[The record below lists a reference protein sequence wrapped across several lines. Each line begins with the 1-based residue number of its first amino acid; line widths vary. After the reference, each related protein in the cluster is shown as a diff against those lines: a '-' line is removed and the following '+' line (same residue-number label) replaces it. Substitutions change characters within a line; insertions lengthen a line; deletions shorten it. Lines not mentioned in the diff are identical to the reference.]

1 MTNKNKK
8 INKSLSNHK
17 KNNGFSMPHF
27 SLSAKTIAATVD
39 FLLLLIIP
47 ILNFYTMEWF
57 LRNPFEKM
65 RFPLQL
71 LNIAF
76 FELFAFF
83 LFFATK
89 RLRLALRIETFIAL
103 LIGLINYF
111 VVQFRSNPVMPWDIF
126 SIRTAASV
134 ADNYQYKLETHAI
147 VCVLIFLLIF
157 LSCQFASKKA
167 DAPGTGLFF
176 KIRKNHLTDESLTQK
191 TSFIANPKT
200 RIIGSLLCA
209 LCLVLLGN
217 YVQTPDCVKRF
228 RIYDKLFTPNTMT
241 YKDGT
246 VVAFLLECQY
256 LSVDTPDSYSKQKA
270 EELLAEFSDDKSSVL
285 GENTEKTPSPEELP
299 NIIVIM
305 NEAFSDLSI
314 LDEYV
319 TNEEEIPYM
328 RSLMNG
334 AENTISGYLDVSVL
348 GGNTANTEFEF
359 LTGDT
364 MAFLPQG
371 CIPYQQFVHN
381 PIPTMASSLKELG
394 YRTLA
399 LHPYGAKGWERDQV
413 YQYFGFDQF
422 YSQSDFSDPHLLR
435 KYISDKADIDKVIEL
450 YEQDPDTP
458 LFLFNVTMQNHSS
471 YTDAFDNFT
480 PFIEV
485 EGSDSFALN
494 QYLSLLKESDR
505 SLEQLITYFE
515 QKDDPTII
523 VFFGDHQP
531 TDSVVAPIYKLNG
544 RSVYSLTEEE
554 LRLRYQVPYIIHAN
568 FDIEEARNVPMSSNY
583 LGVKTLETAGLPL
596 NDYQLFLTEQYK
608 TYPSVSILQMQDHT
622 GTITSISDKGT
633 KLESYEILQYYH
645 LFEK

>member
-1 MTNKNKK
+1 MSNKNNKNNKNKK
-8 INKSLSNHK
+8 IID
-17 KNNGFSMPHF
+17 
-27 SLSAKTIAATVD
+27 T
-39 FLLLLIIP
+39 LLLIIIP
-47 ILNFYTMEWF
+47 VVIFYAMEWF

-65 RFPLQL
+65 RFPIQL

-89 RLRLALRIETFIAL
+89 RLRLSLRIEALIAL

-111 VVQFRSNPVMPWDIF
+111 VIQFRSNPVMPWDIF
-126 SIRTAASV
+126 SIKTAASV
-134 ADNYQYKLETHAI
+134 ANNYQYRLEPRAI
-147 VCVLIFLLIF
+147 ICVVVFLVILAV
-157 LSCQFASKKA
+157 CQFASKKA
-167 DAPGTGLFF
+167 DADNKLHPGL
-176 KIRKNHLTDESLTQK
+176 ILTK
-191 TSFIANPKT
+191 KT
-200 RIIGSLLCA
+200 RIAGTLICT
-209 LCLVLLGN
+209 LCLILLGN

-228 RIYDKLFTPNTMT
+228 RIYDKLFTPNTMA

-246 VVAFLLECQY
+246 VVAFILECQY
-256 LSVDTPDSYSKQKA
+256 LSVNTPDSYSKEKA
-270 EELLAEFSDDKSSVL
+270 EELLTQAASQGQV
-285 GENTEKTPSPEELP
+285 ENPAQNADTTEAATQALEELP

-314 LDEYV
+314 LDEYT
-319 TNEEEIPYM
+319 TNEDEIPYM

-334 AENTISGYLDVSVL
+334 AEDTISGYMDVSVL

-359 LTGDT
+359 LTGNT

-371 CIPYQQFVHN
+371 CIPYQQYIHDTM
-381 PIPTMASSLKELG
+381 PSMASSLKEMG

-399 LHPYGAKGWERDQV
+399 LHPYGANGWDRNEV
-413 YQYFGFDQF
+413 YEFFGFDQF
-422 YSQSDFSDPHLLR
+422 YSKNDFTDPHLLR
-435 KYISDKADIDKVIEL
+435 KYISDQADIDKVIEL

-471 YTDAFDNFT
+471 YSDAFDNFT
-480 PFIEV
+480 PSIAV

-515 QKDDPTII
+515 QVDDPTII

-554 LRLRYQVPYIIHAN
+554 LRLRYQVPFIIHAN
-568 FDIEEARNVPMSSNY
+568 FNIEEAQNVPMSTNY
-583 LGVKTLETAGLPL
+583 LGIKTLEAAGLPL
-596 NDYQLFLTEQYK
+596 NDYQQFLSAHYK
-608 TYPSVSILQMQDHT
+608 AYPSISVLQMTDAE
-622 GTITSISDKGT
+622 GNITSISDKEN
-633 KLESYEILQYYH
+633 LLNAYEILQYYH
-645 LFEK
+645 LFKK

>member
-1 MTNKNKK
+1 MTSKNKK
-8 INKSLSNHK
+8 IID
-17 KNNGFSMPHF
+17 
-27 SLSAKTIAATVD
+27 T
-39 FLLLLIIP
+39 LLLIIIP
-47 ILNFYTMEWF
+47 ILNFYAMEWF

-65 RFPLQL
+65 RFPIQL

-83 LFFATK
+83 LFFVTK
-89 RLRLALRIETFIAL
+89 RLRLSLRIEAVISL

-111 VVQFRSNPVMPWDIF
+111 VIQFRSNPVMPWDIF
-126 SIRTAASV
+126 SIKTAASV
-134 ADNYQYKLETHAI
+134 ANNYQYKLEPRAI
-147 VCVLIFLLIF
+147 ICVVAFLVILA
-157 LSCQFASKKA
+157 LCQLASKRA
-167 DAPGTGLFF
+167 DADTKPHPSFILTK
-176 KIRKNHLTDESLTQK
+176 KIRFAGAL
-191 TSFIANPKT
+191 I
-200 RIIGSLLCA
+200 CA
-209 LCLVLLGN
+209 LCLILLGN

-256 LSVDTPDSYSKQKA
+256 LSVNTPDSYSEKKV
-270 EELLAEFSDDKSSVL
+270 EELLAQAAAQGQAETSSQSTDI
-285 GENTEKTPSPEELP
+285 TEAGTQTQTSEELP

-314 LDEYV
+314 LDEYT
-319 TNEEEIPYM
+319 TNEDEIPYI

-334 AENTISGYLDVSVL
+334 AEDTISGYMDVSVL

-359 LTGDT
+359 LTGNT

-371 CIPYQQFVHN
+371 CIPYQQYIHDTM
-381 PIPTMASSLKELG
+381 PSMASSLKEMG

-399 LHPYGAKGWERDQV
+399 LHPYGANGWDRNEV
-413 YQYFGFDQF
+413 YEFFGFDQF
-422 YSQSDFSDPHLLR
+422 YSKNDFTDPHLLR
-435 KYISDKADIDKVIEL
+435 KYISDQADIDKVIEL

-471 YTDAFDNFT
+471 YSDAFDNFT
-480 PFIEV
+480 PTIEV

-515 QKDDPTII
+515 QVDDPTII

-531 TDSVVAPIYKLNG
+531 TDSVVSPIYKLNG

-568 FDIEEARNVPMSSNY
+568 FDIEEAQNVPMSTNY
-583 LGVKTLETAGLPL
+583 LGVKTLEAAGLKL
-596 NDYQLFLTEQYK
+596 NDYQQFLLAQYE
-608 TYPSVSILQMQDHT
+608 TYPSISVLQMTDAE
-622 GTITSISDKGT
+622 GNITSISNKEN
-633 KLESYEILQYYH
+633 LLNSYEILQYYH
-645 LFEK
+645 LFKK

>member
-1 MTNKNKK
+1 MTNKNRK
-8 INKSLSNHK
+8 IKNNDTAPKKSLNLTMPK
-17 KNNGFSMPHF
+17 LTFSKE
-27 SLSAKTIAATVD
+27 SLHRVVD
-39 FLLLLIIP
+39 VLFLTIIP
-47 ILNFYTMEWF
+47 ILIFYTMEWF

-65 RFPLQL
+65 RFPIQL

-76 FELFAFF
+76 FELFAW
-83 LFFATK
+83 LLVFATK
-89 RLRLALRIETFIAL
+89 RLYLSLQIEAVIGL

-126 SIRTAASV
+126 SLRTAASV
-134 ADNYQYKLETHAI
+134 ANNYQYKLEAHAI
-147 VCVLIFLLIF
+147 ICVLV
-157 LSCQFASKKA
+157 
-167 DAPGTGLFF
+167 
-176 KIRKNHLTDESLTQK
+176 
-191 TSFIANPKT
+191 FIAIIVICYFAQRFSGKKVNLAKT
-200 RIIGSLLCA
+200 PRIAGALICA

-217 YVQTPDCVKRF
+217 YVQTQDCVKRF

-256 LSVDTPDSYSKQKA
+256 LSVDTPDSYSPEKA
-270 EELLAEFSDDKSSVL
+270 EELLAQAEKQTQTPQQAQ
-285 GENTEKTPSPEELP
+285 NTDQQNIDTSAPTTTSELP
-299 NIIVIM
+299 NIIVVM

-314 LDEYV
+314 LDEYT
-319 TNEEEIPYM
+319 TNEDEIPYM
-328 RSLMNG
+328 RSLMSG
-334 AENTISGYLDVSVL
+334 AENTISGYMDVSVL

-371 CIPYQQFVHN
+371 CIPYQQYVHE
-381 PIPTMASSLKELG
+381 PVSSMASSLKEMG

-399 LHPYGAKGWERDQV
+399 LHPYGASGWDRDEV
-413 YQYFGFDQF
+413 YEYFGFDRF
-422 YSQSDFSDPHLLR
+422 YSKNDFTDPLLIR
-435 KYISDKADIDKVIEL
+435 KYISDQADIDKVIEL
-450 YEQDPDTP
+450 YEEAPDTP

-480 PFIEV
+480 PSIEV

-505 SLEQLITYFE
+505 SLEQLITYFD
-515 QKDDPTII
+515 QVDDPTII

-568 FDIEEARNVPMSSNY
+568 FDIEEAQNVPMSANY
-583 LGVKTLETAGLPL
+583 LGIKALETAGLAL
-596 NDYQLFLTEQYK
+596 TDYQQFLSTQYE
-608 TYPSVSILQMQDHT
+608 TYPSISVMQMTDNN
-622 GTITSISDKGT
+622 GNITSISDKDSQ
-633 KLESYEILQYYH
+633 LNSYEILQYYH
-645 LFEK
+645 LFKK

>member
-1 MTNKNKK
+1 MKNKNRK
-8 INKSLSNHK
+8 IID
-17 KNNGFSMPHF
+17 
-27 SLSAKTIAATVD
+27 TI
-39 FLLLLIIP
+39 LLIIIP
-47 ILNFYTMEWF
+47 ILIFYTMEWF

-65 RFPLQL
+65 RFPIQL

-89 RLRLALRIETFIAL
+89 RLRLTLRIEAVIAL

-111 VVQFRSNPVMPWDIF
+111 VIQFRSNPVMPWDIF

-134 ADNYQYKLETHAI
+134 ADNYQYKLQPRAI
-147 VCVLIFLLIF
+147 VCILVFVGILAV
-157 LSCQFASKKA
+157 CQFASKKA
-167 DAPGTGLFF
+167 DVDNQKHPTFILTK
-176 KIRKNHLTDESLTQK
+176 KIRITGAL
-191 TSFIANPKT
+191 I
-200 RIIGSLLCA
+200 CA
-209 LCLVLLGN
+209 LFLFLLGN
-217 YVQTPDCVKRF
+217 YVQTQDCVKRF

-246 VVAFLLECQY
+246 VVAFILECQY
-256 LSVDTPDSYSKQKA
+256 LSVKTPDSYSEDKA
-270 EELLAEFSDDKSSVL
+270 QELLTQAAAQSAANTSDVQSQA
-285 GENTEKTPSPEELP
+285 PEELP

-314 LDEYV
+314 LDDYV
-319 TNEEEIPYM
+319 TNEDEIPYM

-334 AENTISGYLDVSVL
+334 AENTISGYMDVSVL

-371 CIPYQQFVHN
+371 CIPYQQYVHDTM
-381 PIPTMASSLKELG
+381 PSMASSLKEMG

-399 LHPYGAKGWERDQV
+399 LHPYGAKGWDRHEV
-413 YQYFGFDQF
+413 YEYFGFDTF
-422 YSQSDFSDPHLLR
+422 YSKSDFTEPHLLR
-435 KYISDKADIDKVIEL
+435 KYISDQEDVKKVIEL
-450 YEQDPDTP
+450 YEQDPETP

-480 PFIEV
+480 PTIEV
-485 EGSDSFALN
+485 EGNNSFALN

-515 QKDDPTII
+515 QVDDPTII

-531 TDSVVAPIYKLNG
+531 TDSVVSPIYKLNG

-568 FDIEEARNVPMSSNY
+568 FDIAEAQNVPMSTNY
-583 LGVKTLETAGLPL
+583 LGVKTLEAAGLPL
-596 NDYQLFLTEQYK
+596 NDYQQFLSTQYE
-608 TYPSVSILQMQDHT
+608 TYPSISVLQITDSN
-622 GTITSISDKGT
+622 GTITSISDKDSL
-633 KLESYEILQYYH
+633 LESYEILQYYH
-645 LFEK
+645 LFKN

>member
-1 MTNKNKK
+1 MSNKNNKNNKNKK
-8 INKSLSNHK
+8 IID
-17 KNNGFSMPHF
+17 
-27 SLSAKTIAATVD
+27 T
-39 FLLLLIIP
+39 LLLIIIP
-47 ILNFYTMEWF
+47 VVIFYAMEWF

-65 RFPLQL
+65 RFPIQL

-89 RLRLALRIETFIAL
+89 RLRLSLRIEALIAL

-111 VVQFRSNPVMPWDIF
+111 VIQFRSNPVMPWDIF
-126 SIRTAASV
+126 SIKTAASV
-134 ADNYQYKLETHAI
+134 ANNYQYRLEPRAI
-147 VCVLIFLLIF
+147 ICVVAFLVILAV
-157 LSCQFASKKA
+157 CQFASKKA
-167 DAPGTGLFF
+167 DADNKLHPGL
-176 KIRKNHLTDESLTQK
+176 ILTK
-191 TSFIANPKT
+191 KT
-200 RIIGSLLCA
+200 RIAGTLICT
-209 LCLVLLGN
+209 LCLILLGN

-246 VVAFLLECQY
+246 VVAFILECQY
-256 LSVDTPDSYSKQKA
+256 LSVNTPDSYSKEKA
-270 EELLAEFSDDKSSVL
+270 EELLTQAASQGQV
-285 GENTEKTPSPEELP
+285 ENPAQNTGTTEAATQALEELP

-314 LDEYV
+314 LDKYT
-319 TNEEEIPYM
+319 TNEDEIPYM

-334 AENTISGYLDVSVL
+334 AEDTISGYMDVSVL

-359 LTGDT
+359 LTGNT

-371 CIPYQQFVHN
+371 CIPYQQYIHDTM
-381 PIPTMASSLKELG
+381 PSMASSLKEMG

-399 LHPYGAKGWERDQV
+399 LHPYGANGWDRNEV
-413 YQYFGFDQF
+413 YEFFGFDQF
-422 YSQSDFSDPHLLR
+422 YSKNDFTDPHLLR
-435 KYISDKADIDKVIEL
+435 KYISDQADIDKVIEL

-471 YTDAFDNFT
+471 YSDAFDNFT
-480 PFIEV
+480 PSIAV

-515 QKDDPTII
+515 QVDDPTII

-554 LRLRYQVPYIIHAN
+554 LRLRYQVPFIIHAN
-568 FDIEEARNVPMSSNY
+568 FNIEEAQNVPMSTNY
-583 LGVKTLETAGLPL
+583 LGIKTLEAAGLPL
-596 NDYQLFLTEQYK
+596 NDYQQFLSAHYK
-608 TYPSVSILQMQDHT
+608 AYPSISVLQMTDAE
-622 GTITSISDKGT
+622 GNITSISDKEN
-633 KLESYEILQYYH
+633 LLNAYEILQYYH
-645 LFEK
+645 LFKK

>member
-1 MTNKNKK
+1 MKNKNRK
-8 INKSLSNHK
+8 IID
-17 KNNGFSMPHF
+17 
-27 SLSAKTIAATVD
+27 TI
-39 FLLLLIIP
+39 LLIIIP
-47 ILNFYTMEWF
+47 ILIFYTMEWF

-65 RFPLQL
+65 RFPIQL

-89 RLRLALRIETFIAL
+89 RLRLTLRIEAVIAL

-111 VVQFRSNPVMPWDIF
+111 VIQFRSKPVMPWDIF

-134 ADNYQYKLETHAI
+134 ADNYQYKLQPRAI
-147 VCVLIFLLIF
+147 VCILVFVGILAV
-157 LSCQFASKKA
+157 CQFASKKA
-167 DAPGTGLFF
+167 DADNQKHPTFILTK
-176 KIRKNHLTDESLTQK
+176 KIRITGAL
-191 TSFIANPKT
+191 I
-200 RIIGSLLCA
+200 CA
-209 LCLVLLGN
+209 LFLFLLGN
-217 YVQTPDCVKRF
+217 YVQTQDCVKRF

-246 VVAFLLECQY
+246 VVAFILECQY
-256 LSVDTPDSYSKQKA
+256 LSVKTPDSYSEDKA
-270 EELLAEFSDDKSSVL
+270 QELLTQAAAQ
-285 GENTEKTPSPEELP
+285 NTAANTNEVQGQTPEELP

-314 LDEYV
+314 LDDYV
-319 TNEEEIPYM
+319 TNEDEIPYM

-334 AENTISGYLDVSVL
+334 AENTISGYMDVSVL

-371 CIPYQQFVHN
+371 CIPYQQYVHDTM
-381 PIPTMASSLKELG
+381 PSMASSLKEMG

-399 LHPYGAKGWERDQV
+399 LHPYGAKGWDRHEV
-413 YQYFGFDQF
+413 YEYFGFDAF
-422 YSQSDFSDPHLLR
+422 YSKSDFTEPHLLR
-435 KYISDKADIDKVIEL
+435 KYISDQEDVKKVIEL
-450 YEQDPDTP
+450 YEQDPETP

-480 PFIEV
+480 PTIEV
-485 EGSDSFALN
+485 EGNNSFALN

-515 QKDDPTII
+515 QVDDPTII

-531 TDSVVAPIYKLNG
+531 TDSVVSPIYKLNG

-568 FDIEEARNVPMSSNY
+568 FDIEEAQNVPMSTNY
-583 LGVKTLETAGLPL
+583 LGVKTLEAAGLPL
-596 NDYQLFLTEQYK
+596 NDYQQFLSTQYE
-608 TYPSVSILQMQDHT
+608 TYPSISVLQITDSN
-622 GTITSISDKGT
+622 GTITSISDKNT
-633 KLESYEILQYYH
+633 LLDSYEILQYYH

>member
-1 MTNKNKK
+1 MTNKNRKLK
-8 INKSLSNHK
+8 RYD
-17 KNNGFSMPHF
+17 
-27 SLSAKTIAATVD
+27 A
-39 FLLLLIIP
+39 LLLLLIP
-47 ILNFYTMEWF
+47 ILNFYAMEWF

-65 RFPLQL
+65 RFPIQL

-76 FELFAFF
+76 FELFAIF

-89 RLRLALRIETFIAL
+89 RLRLSLRIEVVISL

-111 VVQFRSNPVMPWDIF
+111 VIQFRSNPVMPWDIF

-134 ADNYQYKLETHAI
+134 ANNYQYKLEPRAY
-147 VCVLIFLLIF
+147 VCVMIFIAIF
-157 LSCQFASKKA
+157 ACCQLASKKT
-167 DAPGTGLFF
+167 DAFNERP
-176 KIRKNHLTDESLTQK
+176 
-191 TSFIANPKT
+191 SFILTKKT
-200 RIIGSLLCA
+200 RIIGALICA
-209 LCLVLLGN
+209 LCLFLLGN
-217 YVQTPDCVKRF
+217 YVQTQDCIKRF

-256 LSVDTPDSYSKQKA
+256 LSVKTPDTYSEDNAK
-270 EELLAEFSDDKSSVL
+270 ELLAQASAQKEDSNAAQ
-285 GENTEKTPSPEELP
+285 NTIPGQATNSHPNASTAQTPEELP

-314 LDEYV
+314 LDKYE
-319 TNEEEIPYM
+319 TNEDEIPYM

-334 AENTISGYLDVSVL
+334 AQDTISGYMDVSVL

-371 CIPYQQFVHN
+371 CIPYQQYVHDTM
-381 PIPTMASSLKELG
+381 PSMASSLKEMG

-399 LHPYGAKGWERDQV
+399 LHPYGASGWDRDEV
-413 YQYFGFDQF
+413 YEYFGFDAF
-422 YSQSDFSDPHLLR
+422 YSKSDFTQPHLLR
-435 KYISDKADIDKVIEL
+435 KYISDQADIEKVIEL

-471 YTDAFDNFT
+471 YSDAFDNFT
-480 PFIEV
+480 PTIEV
-485 EGSDSFALN
+485 NGSDSFALN

-505 SLEQLITYFE
+505 SLEQLISYFD
-515 QKDDPTII
+515 QVDDPTII

-568 FDIEEARNVPMSSNY
+568 FDIKEAQNVPMSSNY

-596 NDYQLFLTEQYK
+596 NDYQQFLCTQYE
-608 TYPSVSILQMQDHT
+608 TYPSISVMQITDSN
-622 GTITSISDKGT
+622 GNITSISDNKT
-633 KLESYEILQYYH
+633 LLESYEILQYYH
-645 LFEK
+645 LFKK